1 MNDLPL
7 IAGIKITTVC
17 KAYTQAQLLDGLL
30 SPGLTLQALMSKLII
45 TVTAGF
51 SPIQEEED
59 GTSETQESRTGN
71 TTQHTQHD
79 CTLVS
84 HLCTWKAIIW
94 DGTCTP

>member
-30 SPGLTLQALMSKLII
+30 SPGLILQALMRKLIV

-51 SPIQEEED
+51 SPIQEEGD
-59 GTSETQESRTGN
+59 GTSETEPETPHN
-71 TTQHTQHD
+71 THNMTVH
-79 CTLVS
+79 
-84 HLCTWKAIIW
+84 
-94 DGTCTP
+94 